1 MDLNVRAFRT
11 VQAALAEPLSPDR
24 RREAARKG
32 GKIGGAARAKK
43 LSRSRKREIA
53 LAGSSAR
60 WSRSAPVNESQEKE
74 RQ

>member
-11 VQAALAEPLSPDR
+11 VQAALAEPLAPDR

-32 GKIGGAARAKK
+32 GKAGGAARAKS
-43 LSRSRKREIA
+43 LSTHRKREIA

-60 WSRSAPVNESQEKE
+60 WSRNGTAVKPQGKE